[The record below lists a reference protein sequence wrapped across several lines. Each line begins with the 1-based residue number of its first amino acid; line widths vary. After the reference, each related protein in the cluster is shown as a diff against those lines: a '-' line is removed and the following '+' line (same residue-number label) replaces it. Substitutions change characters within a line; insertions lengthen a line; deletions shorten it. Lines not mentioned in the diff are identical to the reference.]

1 MKYTTQDVCVY
12 LTNLDQFNRNEW
24 AVNRL
29 LMANPWMIRGD
40 NMTNPIGLF
49 KDGKEIKDDFTPIDN
64 DLIESYVVMAKSLPF
79 SLKQLANDDLND
91 WKLSQLDFVDNRIYF
106 YTVCSLNYDIGLQ
119 KLFDNVG
126 DIVKVTYSRDYESY
140 EVPMTEDMFDNQKI
154 YVRYGTHSMTKKD
167 ALALI

>member
-1 MKYTTQDVCVY
+1 MKYTIDDVAEFLCSMDTFS
-12 LTNLDQFNRNEW
+12 LNEW
-24 AVNRL
+24 AVRRL
-29 LMANPWMIRGD
+29 QLANPWLIRGD
-40 NMTNPIGLF
+40 DMTSPVGLF
-49 KDGKEIKDDFTPIDN
+49 RDGKMITDLYSPIDN
-64 DLIESYVVMAKSLPF
+64 DKIEGYVVMAKSLPF

-126 DIVKVTYSRDYESY
+126 DIIRVTHSRDYEVY

-154 YVRYGTHSMTKKD
+154 YVSYGTHSMTKKD